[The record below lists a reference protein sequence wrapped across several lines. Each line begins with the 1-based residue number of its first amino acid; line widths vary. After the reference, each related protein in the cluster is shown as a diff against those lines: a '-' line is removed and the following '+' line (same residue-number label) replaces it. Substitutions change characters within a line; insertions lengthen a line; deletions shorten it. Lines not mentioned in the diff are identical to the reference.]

1 MAHKL
6 RLAFMGTPEFS
17 VATLRALKEAGHD
30 IVAVYTQP
38 PKPAGR
44 GKQVQKSA
52 VYRAAED
59 MGLILRTPK
68 TLRDTEEQKFFAGL
82 KLDLAVVVAY
92 GLILPQPVLDAP
104 RLGCINVHF
113 SKLPRWR
120 GAMPVLH
127 AVLAGDKETGV
138 DIMQMAAGLDTG
150 DILMR
155 ETVPIAPKSTTPDLL
170 TDLAKRGARLAVQT
184 VEGLAKG
191 ALTPQPQASEGAT
204 YAAKLTRE
212 DGRIDWSKSA
222 AEIERQIRALQPWP
236 GTFFMLGD
244 EPVKVLAA
252 EIVSGKS
259 DAPGTLLDDQFT
271 VACGH
276 DALRLLK
283 VQRPG
288 KSPTEG
294 AAFLRGLKL
303 PKDGK
308 SGIRLTEK

>member
-1 MAHKL
+1 MKAQSKL

-17 VATLRALKEAGHD
+17 VPTLRALIEAGHT
-30 IVAVYTQP
+30 IAAVYTQP

-44 GKQVQKSA
+44 GHSIQKSA
-52 VYRAAED
+52 VYRAAEE
-59 MGLILRTPK
+59 MGLPVRAPK
-68 TLRDTEEQKFFAGL
+68 TLRDAEEQRFFAGL

-104 RLGCINVHF
+104 RLGCINIHF

-127 AVLAGDKETGV
+127 ALLAGDKETGV
-138 DIMQMAAGLDTG
+138 DIMQMAKGLDTG

-155 ETVPIAPKSTTPDLL
+155 ETVPITPKSTTPDLL

-191 ALTPQPQASEGAT
+191 KITPQPQANEGAT
-204 YAAKLTRE
+204 YAVKLTRE

-236 GTFFMLGD
+236 GTFFMLG
-244 EPVKVLAA
+244 EEQIKAFGA
-252 EIVSGKS
+252 EVVNGKS
-259 DAPGTLLDDQFT
+259 GAPGTLLDDQFT
-271 VACGH
+271 VACGS
-276 DALRLLK
+276 DALRLTK
-283 VQRPG
+283 VQRAG
-288 KSPTEG
+288 KG
-294 AAFLRGLKL
+294 ATDGVSLLRGL
-303 PKDGK
+303 
-308 SGIRLTEK
+308 RLETGYRFL